1 MDKDKI
7 QEVLTSLGYTLSD
20 KGSYWQT
27 SAIFRGGDNK
37 TAIQIYKDTGIW
49 KDYVQQTPYMPFE
62 KLLKITLKTNDDSLI
77 KNYIKTDCDFDFER
91 RTSEKKIEMEK
102 TYPESSLS
110 RLLPHYKFYNDRGI
124 STDTLKLFK
133 GGLATEGKMFQRF
146 VFPIFNS
153 DNKIHGF
160 SGRIMSKSSTAPK
173 WKHVGVK
180 SKWIYPHNLSLNEIQ
195 KKQEVIL
202 VESIGDVLSL
212 FENGYKNILC
222 TFGLEIS
229 PSLISYLVGVNPK
242 KIIISFNNDKLSK
255 NNAGKNGAIKNFLKL
270 QKFLDNQKIYIHLPT
285 KNDFGEMNSEDFTEW
300 SNKLLKV
307 EKQEH
312 DLNII
317 NDVNKIL
324 RSEQGKS
331 SPKSYINNFKKFKKI
346 YE

>member
-146 VFPIFNS
+146 VC
-153 DNKIHGF
+153 
-160 SGRIMSKSSTAPK
+160 A
-173 WKHVGVK
+173 
-180 SKWIYPHNLSLNEIQ
+180 
-195 KKQEVIL
+195 
-202 VESIGDVLSL
+202 
-212 FENGYKNILC
+212 
-222 TFGLEIS
+222 
-229 PSLISYLVGVNPK
+229 
-242 KIIISFNNDKLSK
+242 
-255 NNAGKNGAIKNFLKL
+255 
-270 QKFLDNQKIYIHLPT
+270 T
-285 KNDFGEMNSEDFTEW
+285 K
-300 SNKLLKV
+300 
-307 EKQEH
+307 
-312 DLNII
+312 
-317 NDVNKIL
+317 
-324 RSEQGKS
+324 
-331 SPKSYINNFKKFKKI
+331 
-346 YE
+346 